1 MPFRPDAWGVPK
13 APRSMPEETPEEPRT
28 IGRYRILSELGRG
41 SMARVYLAIDPNIGR
56 KVALK
61 VLDPRNPT
69 SQDMVD
75 AIEKRF
81 LIEATAAARLDHP
94 SAVAIYDADVDSET
108 GDSYIAMEWVDGTS
122 LRDRLSAGG
131 PLPQTEAVDIVRQ
144 VAGALDAA
152 HRQGLIHRDVK
163 PANILIDRQGRAKL
177 SDFGIAKL
185 DDMELT
191 TTGQVLGTPLFMSP
205 EQIRD
210 EDLDGRSDL
219 FSLGVVL
226 YQCLT
231 GEPPFAGE
239 TLPSVTHKV
248 MTADPRPVRE
258 LNSHVAVELE
268 GIVDRLLA
276 KNREERFATAA
287 ELAQALA
294 RPVGADPV
302 ADGVDGTKTSFLGLD
317 QTLPAPPPGKI
328 LASQPAIGQPSRVLP
343 VAVGFLMLAVL
354 VLLVGLRLQTRQP
367 GQPPGTSAITAD
379 ESRPTSH
386 DSRRTT
392 ADTDIVRPGS
402 MVPPPTPA
410 DSPPAS
416 SAGRSDA
423 TPANAY
429 LQILHTNRLK
439 KGWLTVWIDDKKVAS
454 RPLSAPKGLAKRV
467 SGEDVRLSVPV
478 RPGQRRL
485 EIRISGAEGKVD
497 ATKQI
502 DAYFSSGQTRRLR
515 VGWLPT
521 GNLRFN
527 WK

>member
-1 MPFRPDAWGVPK
+1 M
-13 APRSMPEETPEEPRT
+13 SETQPESRT

-69 SQDMVD
+69 SQGMVD
-75 AIEKRF
+75 ALEKRF

-94 SAVAIYDADVDSET
+94 SAVAIYDADVDPET
-108 GDSYIAMEWVDGTS
+108 GDSFIAMEWVDGTS

-131 PLPQTEAVDIVRQ
+131 PLSDTEAVAIVRQ

-185 DDMELT
+185 DDLELT

-210 EDLDGRSDL
+210 DDLDGRSDL

-231 GEPPFAGE
+231 GETPFAGDS
-239 TLPSVTHKV
+239 LPSVTHKV
-248 MTADPRPVRE
+248 MTADPKPVRE
-258 LNSHVAVELE
+258 ISPHVSKQLE
-268 GIVDRLLA
+268 AIVVRLLA
-276 KNREERFATAA
+276 KDREERFPNASG
-287 ELAQALA
+287 LAQAL
-294 RPVGADPV
+294 VESTGAEAA
-302 ADGVDGTKTSFLGLD
+302 ADGVDVTRTNILSPD
-317 QTLPAPPPGKI
+317 QTLPSPPPGQF
-328 LASQPAIGQPSRVLP
+328 LPPRRSASGRLVRALP
-343 VAVGFLMLAVL
+343 GIAAFLMAAIL
-354 VLLVGLRLQTRQP
+354 VLLVGLRIQSRGPAPPPETQAIMASDNLASP
-367 GQPPGTSAITAD
+367 GSPGA
-379 ESRPTSH
+379 
-386 DSRRTT
+386 TT
-392 ADTDIVRPGS
+392 PGSDIVPSGA
-402 MVPPPTPA
+402 VGPPPTPR
-410 DSPPAS
+410 DSPTQQPSGSTRPRA
-416 SAGRSDA
+416 
-423 TPANAY
+423 ANAH
-429 LQILHTNRLK
+429 LEILHTNRLK
-439 KGWLTVWIDDKKVAS
+439 KGWLTVWIDGERVAS
-454 RPLSAPKGLAKRV
+454 RPLSAPKGIAKRV
-467 SGEDVRLSVPV
+467 SGEDVRLSIPV
-478 RPGQRRL
+478 RPGERRL

-497 ATKQI
+497 ATRQT
-502 DAYFSSGQTRRLR
+502 DTFFSSGQTRRLK

-521 GNLRFN
+521 GKLRLN

>member
-1 MPFRPDAWGVPK
+1 
-13 APRSMPEETPEEPRT
+13 
-28 IGRYRILSELGRG
+28 
-41 SMARVYLAIDPNIGR
+41 MARVYLAIDPNIDR

-69 SQDMVD
+69 SQGMVD

-81 LIEATAAARLDHP
+81 LIEAAAAARLDHP
-94 SAVAIYDADVDSET
+94 SAVAIYDADVDAET

-122 LRDRLSAGG
+122 LRDRLAAGG
-131 PLPQTEAVDIVRQ
+131 PLPPAEAVDIVRQ
-144 VAGALDAA
+144 VAGALNAA

-163 PANILIDRQGRAKL
+163 PANILITRQGRAKL

-185 DDMELT
+185 DDLELT

-210 EDLDGRSDL
+210 DDLDGRSDL

-258 LNSHVAVELE
+258 LNPQVSEELA
-268 GIVDRLLA
+268 GIVERLLA
-276 KNREERFATAA
+276 KDREERFATAA

-294 RPVGADPV
+294 RSEGEDPI
-302 ADGVDGTKTSFLGLD
+302 ADGVDVTRTSVLGLD
-317 QTLPAPPPGKI
+317 QTLPAPPPGRTKTPE
-328 LASQPAIGQPSRVLP
+328 LPSGRLPQALP
-343 VAVGFLMLAVL
+343 VVAAFLMMAIL
-354 VLLVGLRLQTRQP
+354 VLLVGLRLQSRKPALPPETQAITSSDDLVLS
-367 GQPPGTSAITAD
+367 GSPGTST
-379 ESRPTSH
+379 P
-386 DSRRTT
+386 DS
-392 ADTDIVRPGS
+392 DIVPS
-402 MVPPPTPA
+402 EAIVPPRSPRSSNQSYPV
-410 DSPPAS
+410 DS
-416 SAGRSDA
+416 
-423 TPANAY
+423 TNARTSNAH
-429 LQILHTNRLK
+429 LEILHTNRLK
-439 KGWLTVWIDDKKVAS
+439 KGWLTVWIDGERVAS

-467 SGEDVRLSVPV
+467 SGEDVRLSVPL

-485 EIRISGAEGKVD
+485 EIRISGAAGKVD
-497 ATKQI
+497 ATKL
-502 DAYFSSGQTRRLR
+502 AEVYFSSGQTKRLR

>member
-1 MPFRPDAWGVPK
+1 
-13 APRSMPEETPEEPRT
+13 MPEETPQESKT

-41 SMARVYLAIDPNIGR
+41 SMARVYLAMDPNIDR

-69 SQDMVD
+69 SQGMVD
-75 AIEKRF
+75 ALEKRF

-94 SAVAIYDADVDSET
+94 CAVAIYDADVDSET
-108 GDSYIAMEWVDGTS
+108 GDSYIAMEWIDGES
-122 LRDRLSAGG
+122 LRDRLAAGG
-131 PLPQTEAVDIVRQ
+131 PLPLTEAIDIVRQ

-163 PANILIDRQGRAKL
+163 PANILINRQGRAKL

-185 DDMELT
+185 DDLELT

-210 EDLDGRSDL
+210 DDLDGRSDL

-226 YQCLT
+226 YQSLT

-239 TLPSVTHKV
+239 TLPSVTHKI
-248 MTADPRPVRE
+248 MTTDPRPVRE
-258 LNSHVAVELE
+258 LSPHVPEELA
-268 GIVDRLLA
+268 GIVERLLA
-276 KNREERFATAA
+276 KDREERFATAA

-294 RPVGADPV
+294 RSVGQDPV
-302 ADGVDGTKTSFLGLD
+302 ADGIEVTRTTDLGLD
-317 QTLPAPPPGKI
+317 QTLPAPPPGQT
-328 LASQPAIGQPSRVLP
+328 LNPQPPSGRLPQALP
-343 VAVGFLMLAVL
+343 VVVAFLMMAVL
-354 VLLVGLRLQTRQP
+354 VLLVGLRLQSRKP
-367 GQPPGTSAITAD
+367 ALPPETQAITASD
-379 ESRPTSH
+379 DRVLSNSPGASSP
-386 DSRRTT
+386 DSDVVQSD
-392 ADTDIVRPGS
+392 AVL
-402 MVPPPTPA
+402 PPPGPNSSSGRSPA
-410 DSPPAS
+410 DSKHSRA
-416 SAGRSDA
+416 
-423 TPANAY
+423 ANAH
-429 LQILHTNRLK
+429 LEILHTNRLK
-439 KGWLTVWIDDKKVAS
+439 KGWLTVWIDGDRVAS

-485 EIRISGAEGKVD
+485 EIRISGAEGKVG
-497 ATKQI
+497 ATKQT
-502 DAYFSSGQTRRLR
+502 DVYLSSGQTKRLR

-521 GNLRFN
+521 GNLRFT

>member
-1 MPFRPDAWGVPK
+1 
-13 APRSMPEETPEEPRT
+13 
-28 IGRYRILSELGRG
+28 
-41 SMARVYLAIDPNIGR
+41 MARVYLAVDPNIDR

-69 SQDMVD
+69 SQEMVD

-94 SAVAIYDADVDSET
+94 SAVAIYDADVDAET

-122 LRDRLSAGG
+122 LRERLSAEG
-131 PLPQTEAVDIVRQ
+131 PLPLTEAVDIARQ

-163 PANILIDRQGRAKL
+163 PANILINRQGRAKL

-185 DDMELT
+185 DDLELT

-248 MTADPRPVRE
+248 MTADPRPVRDLSPNVPEE
-258 LNSHVAVELE
+258 LAD
-268 GIVDRLLA
+268 IVDRLLA
-276 KNREERFATAA
+276 KDREERFSNAA
-287 ELAQALA
+287 ELEAALA
-294 RPVGADPV
+294 VAVGAEPLREMD
-302 ADGVDGTKTSFLGLD
+302 DLSRTTTLGLSH
-317 QTLPAPPPGKI
+317 TLPAPPPGQ
-328 LASQPAIGQPSRVLP
+328 AATPHPPSRRLSQVLP
-343 VAVGFLMLAVL
+343 TIAAVLMLAIL
-354 VLLVGLRLQTRQP
+354 VLLVGLRLQ
-367 GQPPGTSAITAD
+367 
-379 ESRPTSH
+379 
-386 DSRRTT
+386 SRRPALPPEIQAIAS
-392 ADTDIVRPGS
+392 ADTSSPSESPSGRSLGADIVS
-402 MVPPPTPA
+402 AEAVAPPP
-410 DSPPAS
+410 DPAS
-416 SAGRSDA
+416 SSAQAPGESTQAR
-423 TPANAY
+423 TANAH

-439 KGWLTVWIDDKKVAS
+439 RGWLTVWIDGERVAS
-454 RPLSAPKGLAKRV
+454 RPLAAPKGLAKRV
-467 SGEDVRLSVPV
+467 SGEDVRLIIPV
-478 RPGQRRL
+478 RPGERRL
-485 EIRISGAEGKVD
+485 EVRISGSEGKVD
-497 ATKQI
+497 ATRHTE
-502 DAYFSSGQTRRLR
+502 AYFASGQTKRLR

-521 GNLRFN
+521 GKLRLN

>member
-1 MPFRPDAWGVPK
+1 
-13 APRSMPEETPEEPRT
+13 
-28 IGRYRILSELGRG
+28 
-41 SMARVYLAIDPNIGR
+41 MARVYLAIDPNIGR

-69 SQDMVD
+69 SQTMVD

-81 LIEATAAARLDHP
+81 LVEATAAARLDHP

-122 LRDRLSAGG
+122 LRDRLAAGG
-131 PLPQTEAVDIVRQ
+131 PLPLTEAVDIVRQ

-163 PANILIDRQGRAKL
+163 PANILIDREGRAKL

-185 DDMELT
+185 DDLELT

-219 FSLGVVL
+219 FSLGIVL

-248 MTADPRPVRE
+248 MTADPRPVRALSPHVSEE
-258 LNSHVAVELE
+258 LA
-268 GIVDRLLA
+268 GIVERLLA
-276 KNREERFATAA
+276 KNREDRFSNAA
-287 ELAQALA
+287 ELEQALA
-294 RPVGADPV
+294 ASTGSDPSIDVDPMTRSSTVGL
-302 ADGVDGTKTSFLGLD
+302 SH
-317 QTLPAPPPGKI
+317 TLPAPPPGQTPAQQPGARLQQI
-328 LASQPAIGQPSRVLP
+328 LPLF
-343 VAVGFLMLAVL
+343 VAFLMVAIL
-354 VLLVGLRLQTRQP
+354 VLLVGLRLQSREPIPPPEAQALTESDVP
-367 GQPPGTSAITAD
+367 GRS
-379 ESRPTSH
+379 
-386 DSRRTT
+386 DSPSTG
-392 ADTDIVRPGS
+392 AQSSDIVPSERL
-402 MVPPPTPA
+402 VPPPIA
-410 DSPPAS
+410 DNSTTR
-416 SAGRSDA
+416 SAAGTTQARV
-423 TPANAY
+423 ANAH
-429 LQILHTNRLK
+429 LEILHTNRLK
-439 KGWLTVWIDDKKVAS
+439 KGWLTVWVDGERVAS

-467 SGEDVRLSVPV
+467 SGEDVRLSIPV

-485 EIRISGAEGKVD
+485 EIRLSGAEGKVD
-497 ATKQI
+497 ATRQTDI
-502 DAYFSSGQTRRLR
+502 QVSSGQTRRLR
-515 VGWLPT
+515 VGWLPN
-521 GNLRFN
+521 GKLRFN

>member
-1 MPFRPDAWGVPK
+1 
-13 APRSMPEETPEEPRT
+13 
-28 IGRYRILSELGRG
+28 
-41 SMARVYLAIDPNIGR
+41 MARVYLAIDPNIDR

-69 SQDMVD
+69 SQEMVD

-94 SAVAIYDADVDSET
+94 SAVAIYDADVDAKT

-122 LRDRLSAGG
+122 LRDRLSVGG
-131 PLPQTEAVDIVRQ
+131 PLLLTESVEIARQ
-144 VAGALDAA
+144 VASALDAA

-163 PANILIDRQGRAKL
+163 PANILINRQGRAKL

-185 DDMELT
+185 DDLELT

-248 MTADPRPVRE
+248 MTADPRPVRDFSPHVPEE
-258 LNSHVAVELE
+258 LAD
-268 GIVDRLLA
+268 IVHRLLA
-276 KNREERFATAA
+276 KNREERFSNAA
-287 ELAQALA
+287 ELEAALVTA
-294 RPVGADPV
+294 MGAEPSSKIDDV
-302 ADGVDGTKTSFLGLD
+302 SRTTTLGLSH
-317 QTLPAPPPGKI
+317 TLPAPPPGQ
-328 LASQPAIGQPSRVLP
+328 ATTPQPQSGRLP
-343 VAVGFLMLAVL
+343 RMLPTIAATLMLAIL
-354 VLLVGLRLQTRQP
+354 VLLVGLRLQSRKP
-367 GQPPGTSAITAD
+367 SLPPEIQAVTSA
-379 ESRPTSH
+379 
-386 DSRRTT
+386 DSSSPSASPDGRSQG
-392 ADTDIVRPGS
+392 ADIVS
-402 MVPPPTPA
+402 AEAIVPPPN
-410 DSPPAS
+410 PAS
-416 SAGRSDA
+416 SSARAPSESTQA
-423 TPANAY
+423 RAANAH

-439 KGWLTVWIDDKKVAS
+439 KGWLTVWIDGDRVAS
-454 RPLSAPKGLAKRV
+454 RPLAAPRGLAKRV
-467 SGEDVRLSVPV
+467 SGEDVRLTIPV
-478 RPGQRRL
+478 LPGERRL

-497 ATKQI
+497 ASRHTEV
-502 DAYFSSGQTRRLR
+502 YFASGQTKRLR

-521 GNLRFN
+521 GKLRLN

>member
-1 MPFRPDAWGVPK
+1 MLGVCPWQR
-13 APRSMPEETPEEPRT
+13 RSMSETQSDART

-69 SQDMVD
+69 SQGMVD

-81 LIEATAAARLDHP
+81 LVEATAAARLDHP
-94 SAVAIYDADVDSET
+94 SAVAIYDADVDPVT
-108 GDSYIAMEWVDGTS
+108 GDSFIAMEWVDGTS

-131 PLPQTEAVDIVRQ
+131 PLPDNEAVAIVRQ

-185 DDMELT
+185 DDLELT

-210 EDLDGRSDL
+210 DDLDGRSDL

-231 GEPPFAGE
+231 GEAPFAGDS
-239 TLPSVTHKV
+239 LPSVTHKV
-248 MTADPRPVRE
+248 MTADPKPVRE
-258 LNSHVAVELE
+258 LSPHVSEQLE
-268 GIVDRLLA
+268 AIVMRLLA
-276 KNREERFATAA
+276 KDREERFSNAA
-287 ELAQALA
+287 GLAQALA
-294 RPVGADPV
+294 ESTGAEPL
-302 ADGVDGTKTSFLGLD
+302 ADGVEVTRTNVLSPD
-317 QTLPAPPPGKI
+317 QTLPAPPPGQFA
-328 LASQPAIGQPSRVLP
+328 LPRQQPGGRLVQALP
-343 VAVGFLMLAVL
+343 GIAAFLMAAIL
-354 VLLVGLRLQTRQP
+354 VLLVGLRIQSRKPTL
-367 GQPPGTSAITAD
+367 PPETQAITASD
-379 ESRPTSH
+379 DLALPESPGPSTY
-386 DSRRTT
+386 DS
-392 ADTDIVRPGS
+392 DIVPAGAA
-402 MVPPPTPA
+402 VTPPTP
-410 DSPPAS
+410 DDS
-416 SAGRSDA
+416 SAQQPGDSNRA
-423 TPANAY
+423 RAANAH
-429 LQILHTNRLK
+429 LEILHTNRLK
-439 KGWLTVWIDDKKVAS
+439 KGWLTVWIDGERVAS
-454 RPLSAPKGLAKRV
+454 RPLAAPKGFAKRV
-467 SGEDVRLSVPV
+467 SGEDVRLSIPV
-478 RPGQRRL
+478 RPGERRL

-497 ATKQI
+497 ARRQT
-502 DAYFSSGQTRRLR
+502 DTFFSSGQTRRLK

-521 GNLRFN
+521 GKLRLN

>member
-1 MPFRPDAWGVPK
+1 
-13 APRSMPEETPEEPRT
+13 
-28 IGRYRILSELGRG
+28 
-41 SMARVYLAIDPNIGR
+41 MARVYLAVDPNIDR

-69 SQDMVD
+69 SQEMVD

-94 SAVAIYDADVDSET
+94 SAVAIYDADVDAET

-122 LRDRLSAGG
+122 LRDRLAAGG
-131 PLPQTEAVDIVRQ
+131 PLPLTEAVDIARQ

-163 PANILIDRQGRAKL
+163 PANILINRQGRAKL

-185 DDMELT
+185 DDLELT

-248 MTADPRPVRE
+248 MTADPRPVRS
-258 LNSHVAVELE
+258 LSPHVSEMLE

-276 KNREERFATAA
+276 KDREERFANAA
-287 ELAQALA
+287 ELAQALT
-294 RPVGADPV
+294 V
-302 ADGVDGTKTSFLGLD
+302 ATGEEPQSEMDDFSRTSTLGLSH
-317 QTLPAPPPGKI
+317 TLPAPPPGSAPTPRSPSRR
-328 LASQPAIGQPSRVLP
+328 LSPVLPAI
-343 VAVGFLMLAVL
+343 AAILMLAIL
-354 VLLVGLRLQTRQP
+354 VLLVGLRLQSRAP
-367 GQPPGTSAITAD
+367 GLPPKMQAITSADTSSTS
-379 ESRPTSH
+379 ESPAERSQG
-386 DSRRTT
+386 S
-392 ADTDIVRPGS
+392 DIVAADNI
-402 MVPPPTPA
+402 VPPA
-410 DSPPAS
+410 DPAS
-416 SAGRSDA
+416 SSAQASGDSARA
-423 TPANAY
+423 RAANAH

-439 KGWLTVWIDDKKVAS
+439 KGWLTLWIDGERVAS
-454 RPLSAPKGLAKRV
+454 RPLAAPKGLAKRV
-467 SGEDVRLSVPV
+467 SGEDVRLTLPV

-497 ATKQI
+497 ATRHTE
-502 DAYFSSGQTRRLR
+502 AYFASGQTKRLR

-521 GNLRFN
+521 GKLRLN

>member
-1 MPFRPDAWGVPK
+1 MLLWPDAWGVPM
-13 APRSMPEETPEEPRT
+13 AASRMSGTQSEPRT

-41 SMARVYLAIDPNIGR
+41 SMARVYLAVDPNIDR

-69 SQDMVD
+69 SQEMVD

-94 SAVAIYDADVDSET
+94 SAVAIYDADVDAET
-108 GDSYIAMEWVDGTS
+108 GESYIAMEWVDGTS

-131 PLPQTEAVDIVRQ
+131 PLPLTEAVDIALQ

-163 PANILIDRQGRAKL
+163 PANILMNRQGRAKL

-185 DDMELT
+185 DDLELT

-248 MTADPRPVRE
+248 MTADPRPVRD
-258 LNSHVAVELE
+258 LSPHVSEKLA

-276 KNREERFATAA
+276 KDREERFSNAA

-294 RPVGADPV
+294 VAIGVEPVSGLD
-302 ADGVDGTKTSFLGLD
+302 DLSRTTTLGLRH
-317 QTLPAPPPGKI
+317 TLPAPPPGQAGTSRT
-328 LASQPAIGQPSRVLP
+328 LTSRLSQVLP
-343 VAVGFLMLAVL
+343 TIAAVLMLAIL
-354 VLLVGLRLQTRQP
+354 VLLVGLRLQSRKP
-367 GQPPGTSAITAD
+367 DLPPEIQAITSADTSSLS
-379 ESRPTSH
+379 ESPGER
-386 DSRRTT
+386 SRGS
-392 ADTDIVRPGS
+392 DIVPTEAI
-402 MVPPPTPA
+402 VPPPNPDLSSGQVSP
-410 DSPPAS
+410 DST
-416 SAGRSDA
+416 RSRA
-423 TPANAY
+423 ANAH

-439 KGWLTVWIDDKKVAS
+439 KGWLTVWIDGDRVAS
-454 RPLSAPKGLAKRV
+454 RPLAAPKGLAKRV
-467 SGEDVRLSVPV
+467 SGEDVRLTLPV
-478 RPGQRRL
+478 QPGERIL

-497 ATKQI
+497 ATRHTEV
-502 DAYFSSGQTRRLR
+502 YFASGQTKRLR

-521 GNLRFN
+521 GKLRLN

>member
-1 MPFRPDAWGVPK
+1 
-13 APRSMPEETPEEPRT
+13 
-28 IGRYRILSELGRG
+28 
-41 SMARVYLAIDPNIGR
+41 MARVYLAIDPNINR

-69 SQDMVD
+69 SQGMVD
-75 AIEKRF
+75 EIEKRF
-81 LIEATAAARLDHP
+81 LIEAAAAARLDHP
-94 SAVAIYDADVDSET
+94 SAVAIYDADVDPET

-131 PLPQTEAVDIVRQ
+131 PLPPTEAVDIVCQ

-152 HRQGLIHRDVK
+152 HQQGLIHRDVK

-185 DDMELT
+185 DDLELT
-191 TTGQVLGTPLFMSP
+191 STGQVLGTPLFMSP

-210 EDLDGRSDL
+210 DDLDGRSDL

-226 YQCLT
+226 YLCLT

-258 LNSHVAVELE
+258 LCPHASEELA
-268 GIVDRLLA
+268 GIVERSLA
-276 KNREERFATAA
+276 KDREERFATAS
-287 ELAQALA
+287 ELAQALS
-294 RPVGADPV
+294 RSVGEDPGDDGADV
-302 ADGVDGTKTSFLGLD
+302 RGTSILGLD
-317 QTLPAPPPGKI
+317 QTLPAPPPGRI
-328 LASQPAIGQPSRVLP
+328 VTPQSPGGRLPQALP
-343 VAVGFLMLAVL
+343 VIAAFLMVAIL
-354 VLLVGLRLQTRQP
+354 VLLVGLRLQSRKP
-367 GQPPGTSAITAD
+367 GLPPETPPIEASDDLSLSTSPGTRAPNS
-379 ESRPTSH
+379 
-386 DSRRTT
+386 
-392 ADTDIVRPGS
+392 DIVQSGAI
-402 MVPPPTPA
+402 VPPPGLENSSGRSPA
-410 DSPPAS
+410 D
-416 SAGRSDA
+416 A
-423 TPANAY
+423 TRARAANSH
-429 LQILHTNRLK
+429 LEILHTNRLK
-439 KGWLTVWIDDKKVAS
+439 KGWLTVWVDGERVAS
-454 RPLSAPKGLAKRV
+454 RPLSAPKGFAKRV
-467 SGEDVRLSVPV
+467 SGEDVRLSIPI

-497 ATKQI
+497 ATKHTEVHL
-502 DAYFSSGQTRRLR
+502 SPGQTKRLR